1 MKTKKYRLVNLGC
14 ANCAAKMEA
23 KINSLQQVE
32 EAVITFALKQ
42 LKVTA
47 EDPDALLD
55 VMLGI
60 VQSIESQVEIEPWS
74 SKKVKTDH
82 HHEHEHEHCDC
93 GHDHHHEHEHEHC
106 DCGHDHHHEHEHE
119 HCDCGHDHHH
129 EHEHEHEHCDF
140 GHDHHHHHE
149 HEHCDCG
156 HDHHHEHEHEH
167 EHHHHHHSE
176 GGLKLIIA
184 GAALFALGLSI
195 QWITGVHAGE
205 TINVAGI
212 GGLILFLVS
221 YIILGKDIIWQAIKG
236 IGHGQIFDENFLM
249 SIATL
254 GAIAIGEYAEAVGV
268 MLFFQV
274 GEYFEHRAVDKS
286 RSAIMEAVDMR
297 PEMVTRQIG
306 KDTDAVE
313 TIPAEEA
320 EVGDVLL
327 VRPGDRIPLD
337 GVVIDGITQ
346 IDTSPVTGEPV
357 PVSAKEGT
365 NVISGCVNITGLIK
379 MRVEKPLEESM
390 VTRILESVENAA
402 ASKPQMERFITRFAK
417 VYTPIVVAIAVLTA
431 VVPSLITG
439 NWNYWIYTA
448 LTFLVISCP
457 CAMVLSVPLAFF
469 AGIGAGSRKGI
480 LFKGGTAL
488 EALRKVKAVVMD
500 KTGTITK
507 GNFVVQS
514 IELKSDY
521 TLQQVLE
528 AAAACESHSNHPI
541 ALSIVEAARQQLQQ
555 LPAKPEKVTELA
567 GMGAVAQVG
576 GSEILCGND
585 KLLAEYGI
593 VVKSTENYGT
603 HVYVAID
610 GTLAGVICIADTIK
624 EDAAEAIRKMKDA
637 GVQTVMLT
645 GDAKESAE
653 AVAKTVGV
661 EVVKAE
667 LLPQDKLTA
676 MQQVRDEQGG
686 VMFVGDG
693 INDAPV
699 LAGADVGAAM
709 GSGAD
714 AAIEAA
720 DVVFMTSKME
730 AIPQAMEI
738 ARKSMSAAVQNV
750 VFALLIKVIVMILGL
765 LGIANMWLAV
775 FADSGV
781 ALLCVLNSI
790 RILRK

>member
-1 MKTKKYRLVNLGC
+1 METKKYRLVNLGC

-23 KINSLQQVE
+23 KINSLPQVE

-74 SKKVKTDH
+74 NKKAKSDHENHEHCHEHHHDH
-82 HHEHEHEHCDC
+82 HHEHCECGHDHHDHEHCDCGHDHHDHEHCDC
-93 GHDHHHEHEHEHC
+93 GHDHHHH
-106 DCGHDHHHEHEHE
+106 HDH
-119 HCDCGHDHHH
+119 DHDHS
-129 EHEHEHEHCDF
+129 
-140 GHDHHHHHE
+140 HDHHHHH
-149 HEHCDCG
+149 G
-156 HDHHHEHEHEH
+156 
-167 EHHHHHHSE
+167 E

-184 GAALFALGLSI
+184 GAALFCIGLLV
-195 QWITGVHAGE
+195 QWITGTHAGE
-205 TINVAGI
+205 VMNVAGI
-212 GGLILFLVS
+212 GTLVLFLVS

-274 GEYFEHRAVDKS
+274 GEYFEHRAVEKS
-286 RSAIMEAVDMR
+286 RSAIMDAVDMR

-306 KDTDAVE
+306 TDVEAIE

-320 EVGDVLL
+320 EVGDILL

-337 GVVIDGITQ
+337 GKVIEGNSL

-357 PVSAKEGT
+357 PVSVKEGSSI
-365 NVISGCVNITGLIK
+365 ISGCVNTSGLIK
-379 MRVEKPLEESM
+379 MRVEKPLNESM

-417 VYTPIVVAIAVLTA
+417 VYTPIVVAIALITA
-431 VVPSLITG
+431 IVPSLLTG

-488 EALRKVKAVVMD
+488 EALRKVKAVVLD

-507 GNFVVQS
+507 GNFVVQH
-514 IELKSDY
+514 IDLQPGFE
-521 TLQQVLE
+521 LQQVLS
-528 AAAACESHSNHPI
+528 AAAACESHSTHPI
-541 ALSIVEAARQQLQQ
+541 ALSIVEAAREQLQQ
-555 LPAKPEKVTELA
+555 FPAKPATVTELA
-567 GMGAVAQVG
+567 GKGVAARVES
-576 GSEILCGND
+576 SEVLCGND
-585 KLLAEYGI
+585 KLMAEYGI
-593 VVKSTENYGT
+593 AIEKTENHGT

-610 GTLAGVICIADTIK
+610 GKLAGVIQIDDTIK
-624 EDAAEAIRKMKDA
+624 EGAAEAISKMKA
-637 GVQTVMLT
+637 VGVQTVMLT

-667 LLPQDKLTA
+667 LLPQDKLVA
-676 MQQVRDEQGG
+676 LQQVRSTAGA

-738 ARKSMSAAVQNV
+738 ARKAMSAAVQNV
-750 VFALLIKVIVMILGL
+750 VFALVIKIIVMILGL

>member
-14 ANCAAKMEA
+14 ANCAAKMEER
-23 KINSLQQVE
+23 INRLPQVQ
-32 EAVITFALKQ
+32 EAVITYALKQ

-47 EDPDALLD
+47 DDPDALLEE
-55 VMLGI
+55 MQKI
-60 VQSIESQVEIEPWS
+60 VKKIESQVKIEQWS
-74 SKKVKTDH
+74 ERKSNHDH
-82 HHEHEHEHCDC
+82 DHCDCGCDHDHHEHHDHDHCDCGCDHDHHEHHDHDHCDCGCDHDHHDHDHDHCDCGC
-93 GHDHHHEHEHEHC
+93 GHDHHHHGER
-106 DCGHDHHHEHEHE
+106 
-119 HCDCGHDHHH
+119 
-129 EHEHEHEHCDF
+129 
-140 GHDHHHHHE
+140 
-149 HEHCDCG
+149 
-156 HDHHHEHEHEH
+156 
-167 EHHHHHHSE
+167 
-176 GGLKLIIA
+176 GLHTIIV
-184 GAALFALGLSI
+184 GAALFLVGIIL
-195 QWITGVHAGE
+195 QWITGTHAGE
-205 TINVAGI
+205 VMNAAGI
-212 GGLILFLVS
+212 SGLVLFLIS
-221 YIILGKDIIWQAIKG
+221 YIILGKNIIWEAIKG

-249 SIATL
+249 SIATI
-254 GAIAIGEYAEAVGV
+254 GAIAIGEYDEAVGV

-274 GEYFEHRAVDKS
+274 GEYFEHRAVEKS

-297 PEMVTRQIG
+297 PEMVTRQLG
-306 KDTDAVE
+306 DLTDEAE
-313 TIPAEEA
+313 IIPAEEA
-320 EVGDVLL
+320 EVGDIVL

-337 GVVIDGITQ
+337 GVVIEGNSL

-357 PVSAKEGT
+357 PVSVKEGSQ
-365 NVISGCVNITGLIK
+365 VISGCVNTNGLIK
-379 MRVEKPLEESM
+379 MRVEKPLDESM

-417 VYTPIVVAIAVLTA
+417 VYTPIVVAIALLTA
-431 VVPSLITG
+431 IIPSLLTG

-507 GNFVVQS
+507 GNFVVQN
-514 IELKSDY
+514 IELQAGFE
-521 TLQQVLE
+521 LQQVLE

-541 ALSIVEAARQQLQQ
+541 AQSIIQAAREQLES
-555 LPAKPEKVTELA
+555 LPAMPEKVTELA
-567 GMGAVAQVG
+567 GKGVAAQVG
-576 GSEILCGND
+576 GKEVLCGNR
-585 KLLAEYGI
+585 KLMAEHVIEVGEEVI
-593 VVKSTENYGT
+593 FGT
-603 HVYVAID
+603 HVYVAVD
-610 GTLAGVICIADTIK
+610 GKLAGVIHIADTVK
-624 EDAAEAIRKMKDA
+624 EDAEDAIRKMKQS
-637 GVQTVMLT
+637 GVQTIMLT

-653 AVAKTVGV
+653 AVAQSVGV
-661 EVVKAE
+661 EVVKAQ

-676 MQQVRDEQGG
+676 MQQVRDEVGA

-720 DVVFMTSKME
+720 DVVFMTSNME
-730 AIPQAMEI
+730 AIPQAMAI
-738 ARKSMSAAVQNV
+738 ARKAMSAAVQNV
-750 VFALLIKVIVMILGL
+750 VFALVIKVVVMILGL
-765 LGIANMWLAV
+765 MGIANMWLAV

>member
-14 ANCAAKMEA
+14 AHCAAKMEER
-23 KINSLQQVE
+23 INRLPQVQ
-32 EAVITFALKQ
+32 EAVITYALKQ

-47 EDPDALLD
+47 EDPDALLEE
-55 VMLGI
+55 MQKI
-60 VQSIESQVEIEPWS
+60 VKKIESQVKIEQWS
-74 SKKVKTDH
+74 ERKSNHDH
-82 HHEHEHEHCDC
+82 DHCDC
-93 GHDHHHEHEHEHC
+93 GCDHDHH
-106 DCGHDHHHEHEHE
+106 DHD
-119 HCDCGHDHHH
+119 
-129 EHEHEHEHCDF
+129 
-140 GHDHHHHHE
+140 HDHHHH
-149 HEHCDCG
+149 G
-156 HDHHHEHEHEH
+156 
-167 EHHHHHHSE
+167 E
-176 GGLKLIIA
+176 GGLQTIIV
-184 GAALFALGLSI
+184 GAALFLVGIIL
-195 QWITGVHAGE
+195 QWITGTHAGE
-205 TINVAGI
+205 VMNAAGI
-212 GGLILFLVS
+212 GGLVLFLVS
-221 YIILGKDIIWQAIKG
+221 YIILGKEIIWHAIKG

-249 SIATL
+249 SIATI

-274 GEYFEHRAVDKS
+274 GEYFEHRAVEKS

-297 PEMVTRQIG
+297 PEMVTRQYNEESEI
-306 KDTDAVE
+306 
-313 TIPAEEA
+313 IPAEDA
-320 EVGDVLL
+320 EVGDILL

-337 GVVIDGITQ
+337 GVVIEGNSL

-357 PVSAKEGT
+357 PVSVKEGSQ
-365 NVISGCVNITGLIK
+365 VISGCVNTNGFIK
-379 MRVEKPLEESM
+379 MRVEKPLDESM

-417 VYTPIVVAIAVLTA
+417 VYTPIVVAIALLTA
-431 VVPSLITG
+431 IVPSLLTG

-507 GNFVVQS
+507 GNFVVQN
-514 IELKSDY
+514 IELQADFE
-521 TLQQVLE
+521 LQQVLE

-541 ALSIVEAARQQLQQ
+541 AQSIIQAAREQLES
-555 LPAKPEKVTELA
+555 LPAMPEKVTELA
-567 GMGAVAQVG
+567 GKGVAAQVG
-576 GSEILCGND
+576 GKEVLCGNR
-585 KLLAEYGI
+585 KLMAEHAIEVGEE
-593 VVKSTENYGT
+593 VVFGT
-603 HVYVAID
+603 HVYVAVD
-610 GTLAGVICIADTIK
+610 GKLAGVIHIADTVK
-624 EDAAEAIRKMKDA
+624 EDAEDAIRKMKQS
-637 GVQTVMLT
+637 GVQTIMLT

-653 AVAKTVGV
+653 AVAQSIGV
-661 EVVKAE
+661 EVVKAQ

-676 MQQVRDEQGG
+676 MQQVRDEVGA

-720 DVVFMTSKME
+720 DVVFMTSNME
-730 AIPQAMEI
+730 AIPQAMSI
-738 ARKSMSAAVQNV
+738 ARKAMSAAVQNV
-750 VFALLIKVIVMILGL
+750 VFALVIKVIVMILGL
-765 LGIANMWLAV
+765 VGIANMWLAV

>member
-14 ANCAAKMEA
+14 AHCAAKMED
-23 KINSLQQVE
+23 KINRLPQVQ
-32 EAVITFALKQ
+32 EAVITYALKQ

-47 EDPDALLD
+47 EDPDALLEE
-55 VMLGI
+55 MQKI
-60 VQSIESQVEIEPWS
+60 VKKIESQVKIEQWGER
-74 SKKVKTDH
+74 KAHHD
-82 HHEHEHEHCDC
+82 HHEHDHHDHDHCEC
-93 GHDHHHEHEHEHC
+93 GCDHDHHEHHDHDHC
-106 DCGHDHHHEHEHE
+106 ECGCDHDHHEHHDHD
-119 HCDCGHDHHH
+119 HCECGCDHDHH
-129 EHEHEHEHCDF
+129 D
-140 GHDHHHHHE
+140 HDHHHHH
-149 HEHCDCG
+149 HG
-156 HDHHHEHEHEH
+156 
-167 EHHHHHHSE
+167 E
-176 GGLKLIIA
+176 GGLKTIVVGAVLFLA
-184 GAALFALGLSI
+184 GILLQIS
-195 QWITGVHAGE
+195 TGTHAGE
-205 TINVAGI
+205 VMNVVGI
-212 GGLILFLVS
+212 SGLVLFLVS
-221 YIILGKDIIWQAIKG
+221 YIILGKDIIWEAIKG

-274 GEYFEHRAVDKS
+274 GEYFEHRAVEKS

-297 PEMVTRQIG
+297 PEMVTRQLSNREEE
-306 KDTDAVE
+306 TE
-313 TIPAEEA
+313 TIPAEDA
-320 EVGDVLL
+320 EIGDIVL

-337 GVVIDGITQ
+337 GIVIEGNSLV
-346 IDTSPVTGEPV
+346 DTSPVTGEPV
-357 PVSAKEGT
+357 PVNVKEGSEI
-365 NVISGCVNITGLIK
+365 ISGCVNTTGLIK
-379 MRVEKPLEESM
+379 IRVVKPLDESM

-402 ASKPQMERFITRFAK
+402 ASKPQMERFITRFARI
-417 VYTPIVVAIAVLTA
+417 YTPIVVAIALLTA
-431 VVPSLITG
+431 IVPSLLTG

-488 EALRKVKAVVMD
+488 EALRKVQAVVMD

-507 GNFVVQS
+507 GNFVVQT
-514 IELKSDY
+514 IDLQRDFD
-521 TLQQVLE
+521 LQQVLS
-528 AAAACESHSNHPI
+528 AAAACEGHSNHPI
-541 ALSIVEAARQQLQQ
+541 ARSIVQAAREQLEQ
-555 LPAKPEKVTELA
+555 LPATPEKVTELA
-567 GMGAVAQVG
+567 GMGVEARIG
-576 GSEILCGND
+576 NSEVLCGNH
-585 KLLAEYGI
+585 KLMVEHGI
-593 VVKSTENYGT
+593 EVIKEDSYGT

-610 GTLAGVICIADTIK
+610 SVLAGVIHIADTIK
-624 EDAAEAIRKMKDA
+624 EDAAEAIRKMKHG
-637 GVQTVMLT
+637 GVKTVMLT

-653 AVAKTVGV
+653 AVAKNVGV

-676 MQQVRDEQGG
+676 MRQVRAEVGA

-738 ARKSMSAAVQNV
+738 ARKAMSAAVQNV